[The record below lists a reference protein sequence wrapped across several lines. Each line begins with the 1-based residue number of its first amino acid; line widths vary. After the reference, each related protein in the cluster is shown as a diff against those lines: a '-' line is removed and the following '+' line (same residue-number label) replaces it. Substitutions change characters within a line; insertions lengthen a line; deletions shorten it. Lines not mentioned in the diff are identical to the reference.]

1 MAADKSILE
10 TPAVKKLKTRLNAL
24 LDEYL
29 LHDGWGHL
37 EMDMRILARHQKEVV
52 IRAGREYRFVVDFQ
66 NVAAHEDARPPAAES
81 GGRPPSAAVTSMQSK
96 NVAP

>member
-1 MAADKSILE
+1 MNTDKSILDAP
-10 TPAVKKLKTRLNAL
+10 TVKKLKARLNTL

-66 NVAAHEDARPPAAES
+66 NT
-81 GGRPPSAAVTSMQSK
+81 PSAGIAASVSDAVPLGKGSE
-96 NVAP
+96 A

>member
-1 MAADKSILE
+1 MNTDKSILD
-10 TPAVKKLKTRLNAL
+10 TQTVKKLKARLNTL

-66 NVAAHEDARPPAAES
+66 NT
-81 GGRPPSAAVTSMQSK
+81 PSAGNAAGVSDAVPLGKGSE
-96 NVAP
+96 A